1 MPNRAQRREMMRK
14 QIGKS
19 KALVASYT
27 KQQRIAEL
35 IKNGI
40 TPHDLQQEH
49 EKGRS
54 QGFKEAA
61 MPIIKCCHAGIIL
74 VLHDNF
80 GFTDEQCFEAVSAV
94 DNKIIWAL
102 NHLELA
108 EEVLDKTGI
117 EIVDDAFDRV
127 QRKSP
132 SASDETSLSPSVTS
146 PLSGET
152 EGENLSASAE
162 ASPLS
167 GETKKKVI

>member
-1 MPNRAQRREMMRK
+1 MRE

-40 TPHDLQQEH
+40 TPHDLQREH
-49 EKGRS
+49 EKGRN

-132 SASDETSLSPSVTS
+132 SVHDETSLSPSVTS
-146 PLSGET
+146 PLSGEIVDET
-152 EGENLSASAE
+152 D
-162 ASPLS
+162 S
-167 GETKKKVI
+167 GGLVPVT

>member
-1 MPNRAQRREMMRK
+1 
-14 QIGKS
+14 
-19 KALVASYT
+19 
-27 KQQRIAEL
+27 
-35 IKNGI
+35 
-40 TPHDLQQEH
+40 
-49 EKGRS
+49 
-54 QGFKEAA
+54 

-94 DNKIIWAL
+94 DNKTIWAL

-127 QRKSP
+127 KRKSP
-132 SASDETSLSPSVTS
+132 SASDETSLSTPAIISY
-146 PLSGET
+146 PYPDEIDAFD
-152 EGENLSASAE
+152 LSASAE

-167 GETKKKVI
+167 GETKKEGDLVEQENQPAATGD